1 MKFKTVFITILLC
14 LPFLSG
20 CDVARQVGG
29 AYNVINCKYDY
40 NSISSINLAG
50 IDFNQGLSVTNI
62 ARATTLLSGRST
74 SSIPL
79 NFTLNL
85 DVTNPN
91 QTAAYLNGLD
101 YILSI
106 DNIQFTTGSLSQ
118 TLNVPANDKGILPLG
133 IGFDLATL
141 LKGDSKDAVV
151 GIVKNFVGIG
161 DQKSNV
167 TLQIRPTFIIG
178 NRAVP
183 SPAYIPVSFA
193 FGGKK

>member
-1 MKFKTVFITILLC
+1 MKIRTTLIIILLA

-20 CDVARQVGG
+20 CDVAKQMSG
-29 AYNVINCKYDY
+29 AYNVINCKYDF
-40 NSISSINLAG
+40 NSISNLNLAG
-50 IDFNQGLSVTNI
+50 INVNEGLSFTNI
-62 ARATTLLSGRST
+62 AKATSILSGNA

-85 DVTNPN
+85 NVENPS
-91 QTAAYLNGLD
+91 QSAAFLNGLD

-118 TLNVPANDKGILPLG
+118 TLNVPGNGTGILPLS

-141 LKGDSKDAVV
+141 LKGDTKDAVV
-151 GIVKNFVGIG
+151 GITKNFLGIG
-161 DQKSNV
+161 SQKSNI
-167 TLQIRPTFIIG
+167 TFQIRPTFVIG
-178 NRAVP
+178 NISVP